1 MYKIKIN
8 KASLANFINRNIK
21 RSFVLFKRITHNRF
35 NSTYYADLLGLNLNR
50 LLKNE
55 FVPNPKEHIYIET
68 TNICNLGCKFCAYS
82 KASTKKTAMSNKKF
96 FEIVNNATE
105 AGYDTF
111 GLTPIV
117 GEVFVDKNF
126 IQKLNFLENHKKVKN
141 YHFFTN
147 FTLGNKEIVDALLK
161 FKKLKELFISLY
173 GHDKESFMKFTGGS
187 ESVYNNLIEN
197 LEYLSNQLK
206 NKSLD
211 FELGFGLRTYRSFNS
226 LDECTSKLC
235 QILKDIL
242 NNTRRSHLN
251 ITKLYYNWGG
261 YITQDDVEGLE
272 ITINKP
278 TKYYKCG
285 LCSLILYKN
294 QILADGRINACA
306 CRDVDATLEIGD
318 LNTQRFEEIYSIK
331 NKKYID
337 IIKSQQNG
345 YFNPVCRDC
354 DFYRSIYKYYK
365 VYHKYKRKLFCLN
378 DFYASLNR
386 D

>member
-1 MYKIKIN
+1 
-8 KASLANFINRNIK
+8 
-21 RSFVLFKRITHNRF
+21 
-35 NSTYYADLLGLNLNR
+35 
-50 LLKNE
+50 
-55 FVPNPKEHIYIET
+55 
-68 TNICNLGCKFCAYS
+68 
-82 KASTKKTAMSNKKF
+82 MSNEKF

-126 IQKLNFLENHKKVKN
+126 VKKLNFLENHKKVKN

-187 ESVYNNLIEN
+187 ESVYNNLIKN

-206 NKSLD
+206 KRSLD

-226 LDECTSKLC
+226 LDECSSKLC

-294 QILADGRINACA
+294 QI
-306 CRDVDATLEIGD
+306 
-318 LNTQRFEEIYSIK
+318 F
-331 NKKYID
+331 
-337 IIKSQQNG
+337 
-345 YFNPVCRDC
+345 
-354 DFYRSIYKYYK
+354 
-365 VYHKYKRKLFCLN
+365 
-378 DFYASLNR
+378 
-386 D
+386 